1 MALCA
6 DVRNGKATVL
16 SFQGDTHENRFSPY
30 HREGPEEIFLCND
43 QCIDLHFIRC
53 SVNSSIL
60 GLLTDSFGLSLGLK
74 DQRGA
79 GLLKNEG
86 P

>member
-6 DVRNGKATVL
+6 NVRNGKAIVL
-16 SFQGDTHENRFSPY
+16 SLQGDKHENRFSPY
-30 HREGPEEIFLCND
+30 HREGPEEIFLCDD

-60 GLLTDSFGLSLGLK
+60 GLLTGSFGLGLGLK

-79 GLLKNEG
+79 GLLKTEE